1 MGEDHIVTAF
11 AYGGQGHDIIYGAD
25 DSATVVIYGDK
36 DYGYGIGSS
45 LTTGGKDKIYG
56 GDNNASVTIYGAAD
70 DDKIWTGSENTVI
83 VVYGDSDCLGGG
95 TDCHGDDII
104 TVEDAN
110 DNVTV
115 YG

>member
-1 MGEDHIVTAF
+1 MGENHIATAL

-56 GDNNASVTIYGAAD
+56 GDNNASVTKEIAQHTQLCKPPFLQD
-70 DDKIWTGSENTVI
+70 FTKK
-83 VVYGDSDCLGGG
+83 LG
-95 TDCHGDDII
+95 
-104 TVEDAN
+104 
-110 DNVTV
+110 
-115 YG
+115 